1 MILIKVRNGELFFS
15 RKKIHIAKQDEHMVK
30 KRTTERW
37 REGEGKKDGWVS
49 WVEQRKQQNVILF
62 CWKKKSPMAMI
73 MNLFGSYRTRRGSV
87 LPSHLC
93 NLKLGGKR
101 AHKMPLIRTLQQ
113 EQWVHK
119 THCLDSWKRNGTW
132 WISKKNGEK
141 GKKDPNKGERRKGKG
156 IRSVKTKKDKRD
168 LHPANVA
175 VSLTH
180 GIPDMTA
187 TKSDEKK
194 RRGWD

>member
-101 AHKMPLIRTLQQ
+101 AHKMALIRSLQQ

-119 THCLDSWKRNGTW
+119 RHCLDSWKRNGGKEEGKREFGVSKPKKIRETYIQQMLLWVWPMAFPTW
-132 WISKKNGEK
+132 PQQKVM
-141 GKKDPNKGERRKGKG
+141 R
-156 IRSVKTKKDKRD
+156 
-168 LHPANVA
+168 
-175 VSLTH
+175 
-180 GIPDMTA
+180 
-187 TKSDEKK
+187 
-194 RRGWD
+194 RRGEGETKDGWMLKCEVGLQN